1 MTMLAAQR
9 SHVVCARSNLNLLA
23 GFLAA
28 SAMAAAHA
36 QIDPAK
42 RAVAA
47 QTQQQ
52 EPAPLQ
58 PALPISPTAET
69 VYAQAKPRLLQIRT
83 LLASAGRQSSLGSG
97 FLVTPDGLA
106 MTNYHVVSQYAM
118 EPATY
123 RMEFAAPDGTK
134 GDLKLLA
141 VDVANDLAVVQ
152 LAKVPNTGQAV
163 LPFFQFHN
171 RALDGSLPKGERL
184 YSMGNPLDLGFTIVE
199 GTYNSLVEKSY
210 QERVHFSGAIN
221 AGMSGGPTVSL
232 DGRIVGI
239 NVSKQI
245 GGELVSFLVP
255 GKFGFALLERA
266 RKVQQAQQGNAEAA
280 MTEPAK
286 TREEIGRQLQT
297 WQSDLYKT
305 LNDQGFRSV
314 PFGPY
319 LAPEAVA
326 PWFTCWANTNVEQ
339 VPKPRALLNTT
350 QCSTKTW
357 LFVTNSFN
365 IGSIDISHTY
375 GKSTDLNAFQFASF
389 MSQQWNLPQQGFG
402 GRKHITQSQCV
413 EEFVNAGSSD
423 SKRPP
428 LRVVWCAK
436 ALREY
441 AELYNVSVMAITQ
454 DRTHEAL
461 ISRLA
466 MSAVSYDN
474 AMAVAKRFIAA
485 IEISAKPPVQAG
497 NKVATAANGEVR
509 K

>member
-1 MTMLAAQR
+1 MTMAVYRAAFN
-9 SHVVCARSNLNLLA
+9 ARA
-23 GFLAA
+23 RAKFL
-28 SAMAAAHA
+28 
-36 QIDPAK
+36 
-42 RAVAA
+42 VAF
-47 QTQQQ
+47 
-52 EPAPLQ
+52 
-58 PALPISPTAET
+58 ALPVAFAATSTFAQVNPPPSARQVPPAQAQEVPPPISSTAET
-69 VYAQAKPRLLQIRT
+69 VYTQAKPRLLQIRT
-83 LLASAGRQSSLGSG
+83 LLVSASRQSSLGSG

-152 LAKVPNTGQAV
+152 LEKLPNTGQAV

-171 RALDGSLPKGERL
+171 RAVDGTLPKGERL

-199 GTYNSLVEKSY
+199 GTYNSLVDKSY

-255 GKFGFALLERA
+255 AKFGATLLERA
-266 RKVQQAQQGNAEAA
+266 RKAQQGDNAAA
-280 MTEPAK
+280 MTAPEK
-286 TREEIGRQLQT
+286 TREEIGRQLQV
-297 WQSDLYKT
+297 WQTDLYKS

-319 LAPEAVA
+319 LAPEAIA
-326 PWFTCWANTNVEQ
+326 PWFTCWANTNAAQ

-357 LFVTNSFN
+357 LFVTNNFHT
-365 IGSIDISHTY
+365 GSIDISHAY
-375 GKSTDLNAFQFASF
+375 GKATDLNAFQFASF
-389 MSQQWNLPQQGFG
+389 MSQQWNLPAQGFG
-402 GRKHITQSQCV
+402 GRKYITQSQCV
-413 EEFVNAGSSD
+413 EEFVKADAANG
-423 SKRPP
+423 KRPP

-441 AELYNVSVMAITQ
+441 ANLYNVSVMAITQ
-454 DRTHEAL
+454 DSAAEAL
-461 ISRLA
+461 VSRLA
-466 MSAVSYDN
+466 MSAVSYEN
-474 AMAVAKRFIAA
+474 AMAVAKRFVAA
-485 IEISAKPPVQAG
+485 IEVSAKPGVP
-497 NKVATAANGEVR
+497 KVDDPERKIATKGLDEVR